1 MLWPLESYVGPTQY
15 PEVLRSLS
23 GTPSCLMRAISLA
36 ALAAR
41 SRWALLAVEAEASI
55 PAEMMARSGFLETVA
70 SPLART
76 ALSGPPVALV
86 ADRTL
91 TRIGG
96 RLATMTAAIATE
108 TAIAAAMG
116 MTTRRTLWGIW
127 GKTSFC
133 LENAARASW

>member
-1 MLWPLESYVGPTQY
+1 MLWPLESYIGPTQY

-23 GTPSCLMRAISLA
+23 ATPSCLMRAISLA

-41 SRWALLAVEAEASI
+41 PCWAALAVEAEASI

-76 ALSGPPVALV
+76 ALSGPPVLLV
-86 ADRTL
+86 AERTL

-96 RLATMTAAIATE
+96 RLATMTAAMAIE
-108 TAIAAAMG
+108 TARAAAMG
-116 MTTRRTLWGIW
+116 ISTRRTLWGMW
-127 GKTSFC
+127 
-133 LENAARASW
+133 ARPPFAWRTPPR